1 MGGAREEE
9 GRAAHAQTCGWWG
22 SIPPPRTGSGTA
34 TAPRAGSAA
43 GREAAARSP
52 CGGNGGRVTGYSG
65 ARTCRPE
72 PLRKCE
78 RPGTP
83 GSGDRSL
90 QEGHKEQDPHAQL
103 GSQGHRPHPATRAA
117 GGSDADV
124 APARRGSPAWG
135 PAPPSELLRDRLSA
149 GPPGSRKFRAHLLCS
164 E

>member
-1 MGGAREEE
+1 MRLVGKYSASTYGFRYSHSSSGWIRRWKGGSSSVTLR
-9 GRAAHAQTCGWWG
+9 RK
-22 SIPPPRTGSGTA
+22 R
-34 TAPRAGSAA
+34 
-43 GREAAARSP
+43 
-52 CGGNGGRVTGYSG
+52 GGRVTGYSG